1 MRCLRI
7 GGVPVD
13 GRTVT
18 LHPRELD
25 LAENRP
31 GQALRRQAE
40 LAKQSAAGRSVLA
53 RILSVPTEERAWRI
67 GADGE
72 ELVGRVLAKLVKRH
86 PEWRV
91 LHSIPVGTRGSDI
104 DHVVIGPAGV
114 FTLNTKH
121 HPRARIWVGESAF
134 LVNGTR
140 QPYLRNSRHEAERA
154 SRLLTTA
161 CGFPVEA
168 IAVVVPVNAADV
180 VVKSPPLSVHVV
192 DRRRLSR
199 WLLARGW
206 TLNQA
211 MVDAIYETAR
221 RPSTWRQDV
230 TRNGRI
236 G

>member
-1 MRCLRI
+1 MT
-7 GGVPVD
+7 PY
-13 GRTVT
+13 
-18 LHPRELD
+18 PPELD

-40 LAKQSAAGRSVLA
+40 LAKQSAPVRSVLA
-53 RILSVPTEERAWRI
+53 RILSVHTEERGWRT
-67 GADGE
+67 GAEGE
-72 ELVGRVLAKLVKRH
+72 VLVGRVLAKLVKRH

-91 LHSIPVGTRGSDI
+91 LHSIPVGSRGSDI
-104 DHVVIGPAGV
+104 DHLVIGPAGV

-121 HPRARIWVGESAF
+121 HPRARIWVGENTF
-134 LVNGTR
+134 LVNGVR

-154 SRLLTTA
+154 SRLLTSA

-192 DRRRLSR
+192 GRRWLDR
-199 WLLARGW
+199 WLLGRGW

-221 RPSTWRQDV
+221 QPATWRQA
-230 TRNGRI
+230 
-236 G
+236 